1 MLSFVGTYQIG
12 KSEGSLN
19 FWGLKLMNKIKNL
32 SLSVILCVFSF
43 QVYAAEYVRVTVAEI
58 TSSDRKKIM
67 RAAKKTERIVEKFI
81 GRNLDIMI
89 SIDSPKKII
98 FSSRP
103 PSLDLLMKNIE
114 TINSD
119 PEFMKLQAYIKENK
133 LWKNP
138 RTSTYLLTSD
148 NTVIK

>member
-1 MLSFVGTYQIG
+1 M
-12 KSEGSLN
+12 
-19 FWGLKLMNKIKNL
+19 
-32 SLSVILCVFSF
+32 
-43 QVYAAEYVRVTVAEI
+43 
-58 TSSDRKKIM
+58 
-67 RAAKKTERIVEKFI
+67 
-81 GRNLDIMI
+81 DIMI
-89 SIDSPKKII
+89 SIDFPKKII

-119 PEFMKLQAYIKENK
+119 PEFIKLQAYIKDNK

>member
-19 FWGLKLMNKIKNL
+19 FCGLKLMNKIKNL

-67 RAAKKTERIVEKFI
+67 RAAKKT
-81 GRNLDIMI
+81 
-89 SIDSPKKII
+89 
-98 FSSRP
+98 
-103 PSLDLLMKNIE
+103 
-114 TINSD
+114 
-119 PEFMKLQAYIKENK
+119 
-133 LWKNP
+133 
-138 RTSTYLLTSD
+138 
-148 NTVIK
+148 

>member
-12 KSEGSLN
+12 KSDGSLN
-19 FWGLKLMNKIKNL
+19 FCGLKLMNKIKNL

-43 QVYAAEYVRVTVAEI
+43 QVFATEYVRVTVAEI

-89 SIDSPKKII
+89 SIDSQKK
-98 FSSRP
+98 
-103 PSLDLLMKNIE
+103 
-114 TINSD
+114 
-119 PEFMKLQAYIKENK
+119 
-133 LWKNP
+133 
-138 RTSTYLLTSD
+138 
-148 NTVIK
+148 

>member
-1 MLSFVGTYQIG
+1 
-12 KSEGSLN
+12 
-19 FWGLKLMNKIKNL
+19 MNKIKNL
-32 SLSVILCVFSF
+32 SLGVMLCVFSF
-43 QVYAAEYVRVTVAEI
+43 QVLATEYVRVTVAEI
-58 TSSDRKKIM
+58 TSSDGKKIM

-81 GRNLDIMI
+81 GRNMDIMI
-89 SIDSPKKII
+89 SIDFPKKII

-119 PEFMKLQAYIKENK
+119 PEFIKLQAYIKDNK